1 MKHLCTTQQTFA
13 TVRQAAVK
21 TSKVGLIND
30 EKVAVFAKTSHAINS
45 TDGASFVS
53 LWT

>member
-1 MKHLCTTQQTFA
+1 MKHLCTTQQTNA

-30 EKVAVFAKTSHAINS
+30 EKVAVFTKASYAINGA
-45 TDGASFVS
+45 DGPYFVS
-53 LWT
+53 MWT